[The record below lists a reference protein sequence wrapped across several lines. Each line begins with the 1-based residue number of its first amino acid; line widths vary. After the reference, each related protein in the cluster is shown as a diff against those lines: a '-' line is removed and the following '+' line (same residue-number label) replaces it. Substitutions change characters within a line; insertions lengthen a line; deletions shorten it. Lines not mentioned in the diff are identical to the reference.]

1 MIAQARN
8 AAPTDATTIS
18 AVRRAARCLNTRG
31 SRIGGVFPK
40 ADLYELMRVRI
51 EPDVVSAQTIVKS
64 LRVSESPQMSFVL
77 IIRKEV
83 GVDGTM
89 PIKGKVADKIL
100 TFSDSKSHILL
111 GL

>member
-1 MIAQARN
+1 M
-8 AAPTDATTIS
+8 DATTIS
-18 AVRRAARCLNTRG
+18 AVRRAARCLNT
-31 SRIGGVFPK
+31 RIGGVFPK